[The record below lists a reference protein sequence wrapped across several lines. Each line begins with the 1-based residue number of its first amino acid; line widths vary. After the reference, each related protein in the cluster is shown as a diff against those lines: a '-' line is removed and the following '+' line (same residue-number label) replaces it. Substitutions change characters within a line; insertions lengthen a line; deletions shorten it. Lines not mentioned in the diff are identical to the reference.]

1 MECCYT
7 RNSKPKRV
15 DLIGTENTRAVSFVG
30 PNETQAALY
39 TNMDDTINSI
49 FVPNIGEAIE
59 RNGKLTQWTASFMS
73 DVIEVYFQ
81 VRVLVAHHEHSCCHS

>member
-1 MECCYT
+1 
-7 RNSKPKRV
+7 
-15 DLIGTENTRAVSFVG
+15 
-30 PNETQAALY
+30 
-39 TNMDDTINSI
+39 MDDTINSI

-81 VRVLVAHHEHSCCHS
+81 VRVLVGHHELS

>member
-1 MECCYT
+1 
-7 RNSKPKRV
+7 
-15 DLIGTENTRAVSFVG
+15 
-30 PNETQAALY
+30 
-39 TNMDDTINSI
+39 MDDTINSI